1 MSSICVKDDE
11 VLQTYIAII
20 SAISERAKVVLI
32 GPELP
37 DDSVFPPECRTENII
52 RLAMPT
58 NDTWTRD
65 YGPLTVA
72 DSEGKLTFR
81 DYIFNG
87 WGQKWEALVYCFVRY
102 SFLIVVVAKSVPY
115 LVLPVHIF
123 FAEIHKTVASQ
134 QALNNTESD

>member
-1 MSSICVKDDE
+1 MSTGQNNKLRLPAEWEPVDAVLMAWPHGNTDWAYMLDE
-11 VLQTYIAII
+11 VRQTYIAII

-72 DSEGKLTFR
+72 DGEGQPCAMTITRK
-81 DYIFNG
+81 
-87 WGQKWEALVYCFVRY
+87 K
-102 SFLIVVVAKSVPY
+102 
-115 LVLPVHIF
+115 
-123 FAEIHKTVASQ
+123 
-134 QALNNTESD
+134 